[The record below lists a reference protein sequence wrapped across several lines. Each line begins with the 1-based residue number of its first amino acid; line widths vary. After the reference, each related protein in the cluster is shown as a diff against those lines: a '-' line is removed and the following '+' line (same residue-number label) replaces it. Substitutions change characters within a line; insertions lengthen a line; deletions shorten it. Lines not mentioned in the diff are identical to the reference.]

1 MNNRTVLNN
10 LKSKN
15 SIKQNVQ
22 KKNSMQHEINQY
34 SSNGKYNPDVRNNYS
49 NREDTI
55 NTSNYEYS
63 PEMWKP
69 IIGSIEKSKITKDD
83 LVVEID
89 KPNTEKIMSD
99 YDQRIDELK
108 NEKKLVEQK
117 IKQYAIEHPI
127 LNDDPNMK
135 EINKPI
141 EVDSTIIKNITSIDD
156 TFIELKKTSH
166 DIIKN
171 TDNIDP
177 NLIDESV
184 IRLDKLLNDIK
195 NL

>member
-15 SIKQNVQ
+15 SIKQNVP
-22 KKNSMQHEINQY
+22 KKNSMQHEINQP

-49 NREDTI
+49 NREDTR

-69 IIGSIEKSKITKDD
+69 IIGSIKRSKITEDD